1 MVENQRSRCRFLS
14 ISVTLFSN
22 HLNRKYLHH
31 LRQRYQH
38 HQFLSFGVW
47 AWSRFRRIERVLR
60 GWRVCSG
67 HQRGYQFLEVKFRP
81 RKSGVQPGL
90 SSLALSGPD
99 RSECQKLTE
108 VRWAG
113 KNVTEMFVP
122 HNFVSVF
129 LKVGFE
135 FLQTVTESGEDFLD
149 VTTLFHWDNTEMI
162 FFVDPNE
169 EVFGFIVP
177 DTTSVWPVAGL
188 NNTV

>member
-1 MVENQRSRCRFLS
+1 MVSQNAWKESNIFRLS
-14 ISVTLFSN
+14 L
-22 HLNRKYLHH
+22 KYLHH

-47 AWSRFRRIERVLR
+47 AWSRFRRIERVLK
-60 GWRVCSG
+60 GWRVYSG
-67 HQRGYQFLEVKFRP
+67 HQRGYQFLEIFLGKD
-81 RKSGVQPGL
+81 
-90 SSLALSGPD
+90 GPD
-99 RSECQKLTE
+99 VRGRDVKLTE
-108 VRWAG
+108 VGWAG

-122 HNFVSVF
+122 HNFVSIF

-177 DTTSVWPVAGL
+177 DTTSVWPVTGL
-188 NNTV
+188 NNNFSVSV